1 MNKRIFELADEA
13 GFYVRHNKGEIL
25 PPTISEDITQWQM
38 KFAELI
44 VKECVDICR
53 LQGDKLKY
61 ERKMQAMLDAR
72 LIKEHFGVE

>member
-1 MNKRIFELADEA
+1 MNKLIEKLAEQALVEEMDLTWGKKSVFSKE
-13 GFYVRHNKGEIL
+13 
-25 PPTISEDITQWQM
+25 